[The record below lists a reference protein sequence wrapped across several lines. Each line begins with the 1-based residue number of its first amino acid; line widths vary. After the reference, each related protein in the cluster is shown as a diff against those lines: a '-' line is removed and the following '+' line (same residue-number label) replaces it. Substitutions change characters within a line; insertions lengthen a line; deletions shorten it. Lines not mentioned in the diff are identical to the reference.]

1 MHYSINQFQNRDKHR
16 HIQATQARTL
26 TRRLLQS
33 RQPVFA
39 FLCGLLGFDPPLT
52 VTTSCTSAFMTTNNR
67 TATQGGELNE
77 IAEFK
82 FNISD
87 IVCVGKRREKGKS
100 VGDGWNEGTVRLLYR
115 AENEDERDERGL
127 NEVLTRC
134 KRERGRERGAWVV
147 KSLLIG
153 DEGETAPLTWPRIVT
168 AGNHRTHQICF
179 SSAMTSQRSKRKE

>member
-1 MHYSINQFQNRDKHR
+1 
-16 HIQATQARTL
+16 
-26 TRRLLQS
+26 
-33 RQPVFA
+33 
-39 FLCGLLGFDPPLT
+39 
-52 VTTSCTSAFMTTNNR
+52 MTTNSR
-67 TATQGGELNE
+67 KARQGGELNE

-134 KRERGRERGAWVV
+134 NRERGPKRGAWVR

-153 DEGETAPLTWPRIVT
+153 DEGETLL
-168 AGNHRTHQICF
+168 H
-179 SSAMTSQRSKRKE
+179 